1 MSAESQRILEMV
13 AEGKISPGDAE
24 RLLEKLTQAGAKE
37 AAAAAEPGKSGKRFL
52 RIVVDKP
59 GRDAVNLRIP
69 LAFLRTGMAWTVLP
83 KAAREQLEARGI
95 DLGRFVSLRELGS
108 MEPAQLDA
116 VLEQLNLEI
125 EKGDGKKVRIF
136 AE

>member
-1 MSAESQRILEMV
+1 MSVESQRILEMV
-13 AEGKISPGDAE
+13 AEGKLSPADAE
-24 RLLEKLTQAGAKE
+24 RLLEKLSQSDGRE
-37 AAAAAEPGKSGKRFL
+37 AAAGAEPSKSGRRFL
-52 RIVVDKP
+52 RIVIEKP
-59 GRDAVNLRIP
+59 GRDSVNVRIP

-83 KAAREQLEARGI
+83 KAARERLEERGI

-125 EKGDGKKVRIF
+125 EKGDGKTVRIF